1 MECSRIEN
9 LEVDLYF
16 FIQFFTKAPRAFT
29 GKWTTSSTHVLG
41 KSGYAQEVDYL
52 LHTNMSSE

>member
-41 KSGYAQEVDYL
+41 KSGYA
-52 LHTNMSSE
+52 